1 MFCCEFCE
9 ISKNT
14 FLTEHLR
21 GPASEKDK
29 RCHSGAKKTF
39 IRTTETL
46 PSILVRKRLI
56 FVGFNFCG
64 LIRYIKANSFKPSLQ
79 VFLRKLYSNKNYDD
93 LGGLLWKPLRTPQV
107 TTFDERLSFW
117 IMKRLT
123 MTCYAL
129 NGKRIWE
136 NGLTSFPLKSTRI
149 KFTSIDDFRRKRNQL
164 IRW

>member
-1 MFCCEFCE
+1 MFSCEFCE

-21 GPASEKDK
+21 GPASEKNK
-29 RCHSGAKKTF
+29 RKVSFWC
-39 IRTTETL
+39 TTETL
-46 PSILVRKRLI
+46 PSILTRKRLV

-64 LIRYIKANSFKPSLQ
+64 LIRCIKANSFKPSRQ

-117 IMKRLT
+117 IMKWST
-123 MTCYAL
+123 ITCYAL
-129 NGKRIWE
+129 NGKWTWE
-136 NGLTSFPLKSTRI
+136 NWLTSFPLKSTRI

-164 IRW
+164 IRL